1 MYVCMQAWDGWSE
14 EWNTWEPASNIE
26 ASLIADYKERQHE
39 AEEEEMQEAQAGLP
53 VVLRLCGPGCPTTA
67 EPMETDTQLE
77 DEGEVAGEVGVEVAQ
92 HEAVELSIQKII
104 AHFVFPGAK
113 PGSLE
118 KVGVRV
124 L

>member
-1 MYVCMQAWDGWSE
+1 
-14 EWNTWEPASNIE
+14 
-26 ASLIADYKERQHE
+26 
-39 AEEEEMQEAQAGLP
+39 
-53 VVLRLCGPGCPTTA
+53 
-67 EPMETDTQLE
+67 METDAQLE

-92 HEAVELSIQKII
+92 HEAVELRIQKII

-124 L
+124 LYSDGSRSDYIPAGPFRFQGASFLHTHLKSKNGQRIQKYI